1 MPTPKVK
8 IIYQPGTRSPLGRIR
23 CFIGA
28 LLDKS
33 KPEDCPICL
42 NPMEP
47 KLTPIT
53 PRCSWVGC
61 GHKFHT
67 HCITEAFRA
76 TGPKTRCP
84 VCRKPLPG
92 AEAEPPTTEEHRP
105 IPQDSGRPPSA
116 QPSGPWPPSSSGLD
130 GAYPGESSLKPFDQ
144 ALHGLRNRFPTDE
157 VLRQSF
163 HLLAQN
169 DYWQTPSSMPHATDF
184 PMEPGY
190 YYQPPQS
197 HQWQTLPG
205 TASPQGHLPY
215 QTAQAQWAM
224 HDHAQAQWA
233 MHDHA
238 QAQWAMH
245 DHAQAQWAMHQHA
258 QAQNG
263 QYHQAMGQPGCEVGQ
278 VCYYY
283 PDERH
288 HYQDWAGILLVILL
302 IYMARLILK

>member
-53 PRCSWVGC
+53 PRCSWVSGLP
-61 GHKFHT
+61 
-67 HCITEAFRA
+67 EAPPRSRSRA
-76 TGPKTRCP
+76 TNNGRTPTNPTRF
-84 VCRKPLPG
+84 G
-92 AEAEPPTTEEHRP
+92 PTTLCT
-105 IPQDSGRPPSA
+105 A
-116 QPSGPWPPSSSGLD
+116 KWPWPPSSSGLD
-130 GAYPGESSLKPFDQ
+130 GAYP
-144 ALHGLRNRFPTDE
+144 
-157 VLRQSF
+157 
-163 HLLAQN
+163 AQN